1 MNEITKTTVTPYLM
15 LNGKAKE
22 VMTFYQQAIGGELQ
36 IRTFGEAQG
45 PGCPLAVR
53 DQVMHATLKYG
64 DFVLMASDGNPEM
77 PAQPGSNVQL
87 AIGAPDA
94 EVERLFGAL
103 SVGGHVIHPLFD
115 APWGGKF
122 GVLTDRYGFHWM
134 FASSHG

>member
-1 MNEITKTTVTPYLM
+1 MSALTKTTLTPYLM
-15 LNGKAKE
+15 LDGKARE
-22 VMTFYQQAIGGELQ
+22 VMTFYAQAIGGELQ
-36 IRTFGEAQG
+36 IQTFGEAQG
-45 PGCPLAVR
+45 PGCPVALR
-53 DQVMHATLKYG
+53 DKVMHSTLKHG

-94 EVERLFGAL
+94 EVGRIFEAL
-103 SVGGHVIHPLFD
+103 AKGGQITQPLFD

-122 GVLTDRYGFHWM
+122 GSLKDRFGLHWM